1 MKPQEKEI
9 ETPFKAHYLLD
20 ADCLNKFIRKSDSQV
35 VQAKYSTYGNQL
47 IWVIERDLNNAVIKS
62 DIHTIDEF
70 NDLYM
75 TEEGW
80 EKFK

>member
-1 MKPQEKEI
+1 MSGFEEKVPTHI
-9 ETPFKAHYLLD
+9 FLD
-20 ADCLNKFIRKSDSQV
+20 PKCLTGFIRKSDNKV

-80 EKFK
+80 Q